1 MSSLW
6 NLGTSIIG
14 ASAEVA
20 TTAASGVGNVVY
32 TGTTKVV
39 NTTADVATG
48 SIRRVGSTVSPYLPT
63 DKISSV
69 AQFAYSSTYY
79 VSDNTI
85 RAVQLLPNIL
95 DLCKT
100 KETQNITMC
109 CFRIIEKVLALLKGD
124 EVIEITKMLMQIAR
138 SETTSQ
144 LLLEIKGLLVELFA
158 LLRTSEAE
166 ALKHQLKDLVE
177 GLQGIAREHQRQEAA
192 MARNT
197 PGNEQKQDESKEE
210 VKEEL
215 DNPPSTPK
223 GLYSIENIGGLDE
236 TERKLVK
243 AVVLKSPNCATVV
256 KKLALLD
263 IPEAK
268 STELWNQRLALE
280 IDGKKES
287 NQRSSPASSSVEQ
300 SRSVQPTSN
309 LSSGSRKN
317 SGIVRLLKSSKEHE
331 L

>member
-20 TTAASGVGNVVY
+20 TTAASGVGTAVY

-48 SIRRVGSTVSPYLPT
+48 SLRRVGSTVSPYIPT
-63 DKISSV
+63 DQISSV

-124 EVIEITKMLMQIAR
+124 EVIEITKLLMQLAR

-158 LLRTSEAE
+158 LLRTSEAD
-166 ALKHQLKDLVE
+166 ALKNQLKDLME

-192 MARNT
+192 RARST
-197 PGNEQKQDESKEE
+197 PGNEQKHDESKEE

-215 DNPPSTPK
+215 DNPPSNSK
-223 GLYSIENIGGLDE
+223 GLNNIGDTGRLDKS
-236 TERKLVK
+236 ERELVK
-243 AVVLKSPNCATVV
+243 VVLMKSPDRATVV

-263 IPEAK
+263 IPEDK
-268 STELWNQRLALE
+268 STELWNQRSLE
-280 IDGKKES
+280 
-287 NQRSSPASSSVEQ
+287 
-300 SRSVQPTSN
+300 PTSN
-309 LSSGSRKN
+309 ISTGSHENR
-317 SGIVRLLKSSKEHE
+317 GIVTLLKSSKEND

>member
-20 TTAASGVGNVVY
+20 TTAASGVGTAVY
-32 TGTTKVV
+32 TGTTRVV

-48 SIRRVGSTVSPYLPT
+48 SLRRVGSTVSPYIPT
-63 DKISSV
+63 DQISGL

-100 KETQNITMC
+100 KETQNITLC

-124 EVIEITKMLMQIAR
+124 EVIEITKLLMQIAR

-144 LLLEIKGLLVELFA
+144 LLLEIKGLLIELFA
-158 LLRTSEAE
+158 LLRTSEAD

-177 GLQGIAREHQRQEAA
+177 GLQGIAREHQRREAA
-192 MARNT
+192 QARNT
-197 PGNEQKQDESKEE
+197 PGGNEQKLDESKEE

-215 DNPPSTPK
+215 DNPPSSPQVLK
-223 GLYSIENIGGLDE
+223 NIGDIVKLE
-236 TERKLVK
+236 ESELELVK
-243 AVVLKSPNCATVV
+243 AVVLKSPNCATLV

-263 IPEAK
+263 IPELKA
-268 STELWNQRLALE
+268 TELWNWRLQSE
-280 IDGKKES
+280 DEKKS
-287 NQRSSPASSSVEQ
+287 NRLRPAGSANVEQ
-300 SRSVQPTSN
+300 NKSSEPISN
-309 LSSGSRKN
+309 LSSGCHKN
-317 SGIVRLLKSSKEHE
+317 SGIVTLLKSSKENE